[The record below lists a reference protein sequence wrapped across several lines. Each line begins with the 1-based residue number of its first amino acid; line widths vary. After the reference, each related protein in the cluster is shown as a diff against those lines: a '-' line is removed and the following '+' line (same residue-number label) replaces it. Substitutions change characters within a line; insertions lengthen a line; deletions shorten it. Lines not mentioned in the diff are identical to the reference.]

1 MKVVGVGCGPG
12 MLTEVAITAIRHA
25 DVIYGSERA
34 IERAEAFIPAGC
46 AVHVIADY
54 KALRS
59 LPDTA
64 VVLSTGDPML
74 AGLGYLEGEI
84 ISGISSYQYAC
95 AKLHIPMT
103 KTVIVNAHAKDHEQA
118 IQDILFEVKRGKI
131 AFVIADPAFDVASL
145 AKQLHDEELDCRIAV
160 CEQLGHLDESIRIG
174 DTCAPPLPLSSL
186 FVLLVGD
193 FYLVI

>member
-12 MLTEVAITAIRHA
+12 MLTEAAIAAIRDA
-25 DVIYGSERA
+25 GQIYGSERA
-34 IERAEAFIPAGC
+34 IVRAAAYIRADCP
-46 AVHVIADY
+46 VHAIKDY

-74 AGLGYLEGEI
+74 AGLGYLGGDV

-95 AKLHIPMT
+95 AKLGVPMT

-118 IQDILFEVKRGKI
+118 FEDIIFEIRRGKT
-131 AFVIADPAFDVASL
+131 AFVIADPVFDVASL
-145 AKQLHDEELDCRIAV
+145 VKQLNEEQLDCSIAV
-160 CEQLGHLDESIRIG
+160 CEQLGYPDESIRMG
-174 DTCAPPLPLSSL
+174 DVHEPPRPSSSL
-186 FVLLVGD
+186 FVVFAGFL
-193 FYLVI
+193 